1 MLQQG
6 LVLLVAG
13 MGIAVSF
20 LTLLSI
26 VTALMGKVAPRWN
39 LFPEPAP
46 KKSVAKPASDDTA
59 IAIAIAVANNRR

>member
-13 MGIAVSF
+13 MGIAVGF

-26 VTALMGKVAPRWN
+26 VTALMGKIAPRLN
-39 LFPEPAP
+39 LFPEPVAKRP
-46 KKSVAKPASDDTA
+46 AAKPASDDTA
-59 IAIAIAVANNRR
+59 VAIAIAVANSRR

>member
-6 LVLLVAG
+6 LVLLIAG

-20 LTLLSI
+20 LTLLAI
-26 VTALMGKVAPRWN
+26 VTSLMGKVAPRWK

-46 KKSVAKPASDDTA
+46 KTPAAKPAADDTA
-59 IAIAIAVANNRR
+59 IAIAIAVANSRR

>member
-13 MGIAVSF
+13 MGIAVGF

-39 LFPEPAP
+39 LVPEPAP
-46 KKSVAKPASDDTA
+46 KAPAAKPATDDTA
-59 IAIAIAVANNRR
+59 IAIAIAVANNRG

>member
-6 LVLLVAG
+6 LVLLIAG

-20 LTLLSI
+20 LSLLAV
-26 VTALMGKVAPRWN
+26 VTRLMGLVAPKLN

-46 KKSVAKPASDDTA
+46 KKAPAPAADDA
-59 IAIAIAVANNRR
+59 AIAVAIAVASQR

>member
-13 MGIAVSF
+13 MGIAVGF
-20 LTLLSI
+20 LALLSF
-26 VTALMGKVAPRWN
+26 VTGLMGKIAPRLN
-39 LFPEPAP
+39 LFPEPVQ
-46 KKSVAKPASDDTA
+46 KKPVAKPASDDTA

>member
-13 MGIAVSF
+13 MGIAVGF

-26 VTALMGKVAPRWN
+26 VTALMGKIAPRLN
-39 LFPEPAP
+39 LFPEP
-46 KKSVAKPASDDTA
+46 VAKR
-59 IAIAIAVANNRR
+59 AVANSRR

>member
-6 LVLLVAG
+6 MVLLAAG

-20 LTLLSI
+20 LALLALITSI
-26 VTALMGKVAPRWN
+26 LGKLSPYIR

-46 KKSVAKPASDDTA
+46 KKVAAPAPAADEA
-59 IAIAIAVANNRR
+59 IAIAIAVANNR